1 LHADQITPLSSSL
14 TLPLNEA
21 LQKSDGAQFA
31 LMLSLLF
38 ETRAGQSDAAF
49 SQESMYA
56 DQQPAGQSNT
66 QSPSYNLNHSL
77 SRALQSNN
85 PAHFNLINS
94 LYHEKP
100 LLVQNERLI
109 TGEHIEDNNTRA
121 TLLGKP
127 GDLLSDIHQS
137 QQALVAP

>member
-1 LHADQITPLSSSL
+1 
-14 TLPLNEA
+14 LPLNEA

-38 ETRAGQSDAAF
+38 EARSGQSDAAF
-49 SQESMYA
+49 HQEPMYS

-66 QSPSYNLNHSL
+66 ESPSYNLNHSL
-77 SRALQSNN
+77 SRALQSKSM
-85 PAHFNLINS
+85 AHFNLINS

-100 LLVQNERLI
+100 LLIQNERLV
-109 TGEHIEDNNTRA
+109 TGERIAHNNSGA
-121 TLLGKP
+121 TLLSKP

-137 QQALVAP
+137 ERTLTA